1 MYRHVYDDLS
11 LTSSALQPEPT
22 RSVELVCCNR
32 LVNTVDANT
41 QTISTLQS
49 FFLAMSL
56 NPDVQRKAQ
65 AELDAVVGP
74 HRLPNHDDTG
84 SLPYVNAIVRESLR
98 WQGVSPF
105 GIAHYTNEDLEYR
118 GWFIPKGTVLLPQIW

>member
-1 MYRHVYDDLS
+1 M
-11 LTSSALQPEPT
+11 
-22 RSVELVCCNR
+22 
-32 LVNTVDANT
+32 NTVDANP

-74 HRLPNHDDTG
+74 HRLPEYDDE
-84 SLPYVNAIVRESLR
+84 ESLR
-98 WQGVSPF
+98 YMRALAKECLRWRSVVPLPVPHRS
-105 GIAHYTNEDLEYR
+105 IEDDEYR
-118 GWFIPKGTVLLPQIW
+118 GYFIPQGSIIISNIW